1 MIPFYDRTI
10 NIDSGN
16 KCTLECA
23 ACVRQIFKKNN
34 WTIPG
39 DDLTL
44 NQFDKLSDYFKKV
57 SFCGTYSDPIF
68 NPNFIEILKLC
79 KKKNI
84 QTEISTAAS
93 QRPERWYKEAFEAN
107 DKAVWVFGIDGLPK
121 DSHKYRTHQKGEYL
135 FDMMLWAHYEKIPVQ
150 WQYIVFD
157 YNKDNIEE
165 AKEIAKLHKINIM
178 FIYSERNFKVDTKV
192 KNSTKEDVKKEL
204 KKDLEILPI
213 KSYTVSKNKKGT
225 INPKCLHTKRDL
237 SYSNTGH
244 LMPCCWL
251 NTRYKEPKIKELFD
265 NKLHIDNNT
274 VEDIIN
280 SNEWI
285 TFFNR
290 LKNKPDTA
298 PQTCRKFCKGAL
310 EDNPEETKVRYA
322 NNLL

>member
-1 MIPFYDRTI
+1 MIPFYDRSI
-10 NIDSGN
+10 NIDTGN

-23 ACVRQIFKKNN
+23 SCVRQIYKKYN

-44 NQFDKLSDYFKKV
+44 SQFDTLTNYFKKV

-84 QTEISTAAS
+84 KTEISTAAS

-135 FDMMLWAHYEKIPVQ
+135 FDIMLWAHYQKIPVQ

-157 YNKDNIEE
+157 YNKSDIEE
-165 AKEIAKLHKINIM
+165 AKYLAKFHNIKIV
-178 FIYSERNFKVDTKV
+178 FVYSERNFNKDTKI
-192 KNSTKEDVKKEL
+192 KNTTEQDIKKEI
-204 KKDLEILPI
+204 KHIETSNSY
-213 KSYTVSKNKKGT
+213 KSYNISEKKSNF
-225 INPKCLHTKRDL
+225 NPKCLHTDRDV

-244 LMPCCWL
+244 ITPCCWL
-251 NTRYKEPKIKELFD
+251 NTRYKEPGIKELF
-265 NKLHIDNNT
+265 NERLHINNNT

-280 SNEWI
+280 SKEWI
-285 TFFNR
+285 NFFDN
-290 LKNKPDTA
+290 LKSDKA
-298 PQTCRKFCKGAL
+298 PKTCRKFCTGAL
-310 EDNPEETKVRYA
+310 EDNPEETKVRYE

>member
-1 MIPFYDRTI
+1 MIPFYDRSI

-23 ACVRQIFKKNN
+23 ACVRQKFKKNN

-44 NQFDKLSDYFKKV
+44 NQFDKLTDYFKKV

-84 QTEISTAAS
+84 KTEISTAAS
-93 QRPERWYKEAFEAN
+93 QRPERWYKEAFESN

-121 DSHKYRTHQKGEYL
+121 DSHKYRTHQKGKYL
-135 FDMMLWAHYEKIPVQ
+135 FDIMLWAHYQKIPVQ

-157 YNKDNIEE
+157 YNKNDIKE
-165 AKEIAKLHKINIM
+165 AKDLANFHKIKIM
-178 FIYSERNFKVDTKV
+178 FVYSERNFNTDANI
-192 KNSTKEDVKKEL
+192 KNLNEQDVKKEL
-204 KKDLEILPI
+204 KHIETSNGY
-213 KSYTVSKNKKGT
+213 KSYKISKQKSNF
-225 INPKCLHTKRDL
+225 NPKCVFTKRDL

-244 LMPCCWL
+244 ILPCCWL
-251 NTRYKEPKIKELFD
+251 NTQYKEPMIKELF
-265 NKLHIDNNT
+265 NERLHINNNK

-280 SNEWI
+280 SIEWI
-285 TFFNR
+285 DFFNK
-290 LKNKPDTA
+290 LKSDTA
-298 PQTCRKFCKGAL
+298 PRTCRKFCTGAL
-310 EDNPEETKVRYA
+310 ENNPEETKVIYE